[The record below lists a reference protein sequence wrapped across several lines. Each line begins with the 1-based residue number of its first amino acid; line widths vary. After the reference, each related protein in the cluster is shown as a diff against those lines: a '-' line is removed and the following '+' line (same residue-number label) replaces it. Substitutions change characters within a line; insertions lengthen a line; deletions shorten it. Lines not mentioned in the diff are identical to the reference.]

1 MNEKFSFEIP
11 KLKEYDSNFP
21 IDKDFTIHNAA
32 ILSNPQNEC
41 IMFVKKWSDEINE
54 KLSDIS
60 NSLIIAPLNAHVSSK
75 IIEKNQ
81 MIYVNSPRLE
91 YAKILHFILELN
103 KKKQNFRKFDEND
116 VFGSNSFIGTTSVV
130 GAKTRVEPFVFIE
143 NDVEI
148 GENCLIKHGAYI
160 GPYVKIGDNCVIKE
174 NAVVG
179 GQGFGVER
187 DNDGRTFKIP
197 HIGGVIIGENVEIG
211 GVTTIV
217 TGTIEPTII
226 EDYAKIDD
234 HVHIAHNCKIGRG
247 SIITACAEVSGS
259 LKMGKNSWVGPNASL
274 MNGIEIAEGS
284 TIGLGAVVTRS
295 FTEPNKIIFGNPAM
309 TKEEHKKR
317 KEGK

>member
-1 MNEKFSFEIP
+1 MKKKFSFDVQ
-11 KLKEYDSNFP
+11 KLNEFDSNLQ
-21 IDKDFTIHNAA
+21 IDKCFKIYNAA

-54 KLSDIS
+54 NLSNIS
-60 NSLIIAPLNAHVSSK
+60 NSLIIAPVNANVSSK
-75 IIEKNQ
+75 INEKNQ

-103 KKKQNFRKFDEND
+103 KKKQSFRKFDEND
-116 VFGSNSFIGTTSVV
+116 AFGSNSFIGTTSVV
-130 GAKTRVEPFVFIE
+130 GVKTQVEPFVLIE

-148 GENCLIKHGAYI
+148 GENCLIKSGAYI
-160 GPYVKIGDNCVIKE
+160 GEHVKIGNNSIIRE

-187 DNDGRTFKIP
+187 DDDGKTFKLP

-211 GVTTIV
+211 AVTTIV

-226 EDYAKIDD
+226 EDYVKIDD
-234 HVHIAHNCKIGRG
+234 HVHIAHNCKIGYG

-259 LKMGKNSWVGPNASL
+259 LEMGKKSWVGPNASL

-295 FTEPNKIIFGNPAM
+295 LTEPNKIIFGNPAM
-309 TKEEHKKR
+309 TKEEHKMR